1 MSMTLL
7 IIIGV
12 ILLWIACGFCA
23 FIWDAKLTGRC
34 EFDSSAKGDLTVMC
48 CLGLLALLIIAGGWL
63 MDKFDNFM
71 SNLMKKNSSK

>member
-1 MSMTLL
+1 MTLL

-23 FIWDAKLTGRC
+23 FIWDAKLTERC
-34 EFDSSAKGDLTVMC
+34 EFDSTAKGDLTAMC
-48 CLGLLALLIIAGGWL
+48 CLGLLALLIVAGGCL